1 MNLNK
6 SATETVG
13 LLPHIL
19 ADLRRSGLSE
29 RYDRC
34 PPIVIT
40 ARITETIR
48 MPLGGSI
55 KQTAAELNRYCGL

>member
-19 ADLRRSGLSE
+19 ADLRRSGLSDDTIGAPNRDQGKNYRNNTHAAQWLKLSE
-29 RYDRC
+29 
-34 PPIVIT
+34 PPH
-40 ARITETIR
+40 
-48 MPLGGSI
+48 
-55 KQTAAELNRYCGL
+55 N